1 VSAGAHSLPVGLAV
15 RRPAETTAAPEPV
28 AALSRREAT
37 LRATATVCLVAIA
50 LVQAI
55 ELPSLFAQGGQ
66 FALLSMAAMA
76 VCTALGVA
84 LTAAPAQAAG
94 ALWRLVAATAVVV
107 LAGWALPRAFTVPGL
122 EPDGYGGA
130 AVVGALHR
138 WASAA
143 GVACAV
149 PAVVCLAVAGMAG
162 VAGRAA
168 LPAPRTLATV
178 LAVLVVLG
186 PGVWVALVALGP
198 GAVGG
203 EQSLAQGH
211 VHSHAGHSGSVIPE
225 AIEYRRG
232 SGRAGGHYLV
242 AVTPPARQ
250 APLALGFI
258 GIAALVFGAG
268 AVDHLRRRSA
278 PGGPVEHFG
287 QEGGPA

>member
-1 VSAGAHSLPVGLAV
+1 VSAGAHSLPVGPAA
-15 RRPAETTAAPEPV
+15 RRPAATTVALAPE

-37 LRATATVCLVAIA
+37 LRSTAAVCLVGIA

-66 FALLSMAAMA
+66 FAVLSMAAMA

-84 LTAAPAQAAG
+84 LTAAPADAA
-94 ALWRLVAATAVVV
+94 APLWRLVAATAVVV

-130 AVVGALHR
+130 AVTGALHR
-138 WASAA
+138 WASPA
-143 GVACAV
+143 GTACAV
-149 PAVVCLAVAGMAG
+149 PAVVCLAAAGLAG
-162 VAGRAA
+162 AAGRPARPAA
-168 LPAPRTLATV
+168 RTLATV
-178 LAVLVVLG
+178 LAVLVAVG

-211 VHSHAGHSGSVIPE
+211 VHSHAGHSASVIPE
-225 AIEYRRG
+225 AIQFRQG
-232 SGRAGGHYLV
+232 SGRDGGHYLV

-250 APLALGFI
+250 TPIALGLI
-258 GIAALVFGAG
+258 ALAALAFSAG
-268 AVDHLRRRSA
+268 AVDHLRRRGG
-278 PGGPVEHFG
+278 PGGPAARLG
-287 QEGGPA
+287 LEGGPA